1 MMDNKRYVLAIIGED
16 WSRQWPCGA
25 LRPGD
30 AVRATF
36 AANGDLVDL
45 EAPDRARGGE
55 AAELDAAL
63 ERYGRWHATGPN
75 LRAPLPY
82 HVYDSSGDLRAAFYL
97 LPDAK
102 RYVRGRNCAAGLD
115 DAPAL
120 SDDVLC
126 GAVGE

>member
-1 MMDNKRYVLAIIGED
+1 MTGRRYVLAIIGED
-16 WSRQWPCGA
+16 WPRQWPCGA

-30 AVRATF
+30 AVRAKF
-36 AANGDLVDL
+36 APNGDLVDL
-45 EAPDRARGGE
+45 EEPDRARDGE
-55 AAELDAAL
+55 AAELEAAL
-63 ERYGRWHATGPN
+63 ERYGRWHATGPDV
-75 LRAPLPY
+75 REALPY
-82 HVYDSSGDLRAAFYL
+82 RIYDSSGDLRAAFHL

-102 RYVRGRNCAAGLD
+102 RYVRERNRAAGLD